1 MQHSQLHSRRPAE
14 KKTRKFSARDAAR
27 FALSDVFRGGAYA
40 SQAIGRQLNAQFF
53 KPEDRRLATSI
64 FYLAA
69 ENRLQIEYLL
79 RNFLEGEQDPVV
91 EDILHI
97 ATAQLLYM
105 NRVPDHAAVDEAVK
119 QVRAAKRE
127 GLTGLVN
134 AVLHGVIRARDENQL
149 RLPDRAEDF
158 EGFLSVQYSYA
169 PNLVRRLIAAYG
181 PEEAEKIVSCPPFA
195 RQVVRLNRM
204 KTGEEDFENY
214 LTSRDVSFARGIVPG
229 AYRCPSS
236 GDLTRLDGFRD
247 GYFSLQGESSMLAA
261 LAVEPRRGM
270 NVLDAC
276 AAPGGKAALIA
287 ETMSDVGR
295 VYAWDIHAHRVDLIR
310 AAKRR
315 MFLDSLRPA
324 VRDARKPYPDF
335 DLLMDAVLV
344 DAPCSGL
351 GVVGDKPDIKY
362 RLSDKSIEELIPLQ
376 AEILENCAN
385 FVRVGGLLVYSTCTL
400 LPEEN
405 QGQVRAFLEK
415 HPEFRPEENVEYLP
429 EALRPHVQ
437 EGMLQ
442 ILPHRDDLEGFFI
455 ARMRRV
461 RA

>member
-181 PEEAEKIVSCPPFA
+181 PEEAEKIVSCPPF
-195 RQVVRLNRM
+195 
-204 KTGEEDFENY
+204 G
-214 LTSRDVSFARGIVPG
+214 
-229 AYRCPSS
+229 
-236 GDLTRLDGFRD
+236 
-247 GYFSLQGESSMLAA
+247 
-261 LAVEPRRGM
+261 
-270 NVLDAC
+270 
-276 AAPGGKAALIA
+276 
-287 ETMSDVGR
+287 
-295 VYAWDIHAHRVDLIR
+295 
-310 AAKRR
+310 
-315 MFLDSLRPA
+315 
-324 VRDARKPYPDF
+324 
-335 DLLMDAVLV
+335 
-344 DAPCSGL
+344 
-351 GVVGDKPDIKY
+351 
-362 RLSDKSIEELIPLQ
+362 SI
-376 AEILENCAN
+376 
-385 FVRVGGLLVYSTCTL
+385 G
-400 LPEEN
+400 
-405 QGQVRAFLEK
+405 
-415 HPEFRPEENVEYLP
+415 
-429 EALRPHVQ
+429 
-437 EGMLQ
+437 
-442 ILPHRDDLEGFFI
+442 
-455 ARMRRV
+455 
-461 RA
+461 